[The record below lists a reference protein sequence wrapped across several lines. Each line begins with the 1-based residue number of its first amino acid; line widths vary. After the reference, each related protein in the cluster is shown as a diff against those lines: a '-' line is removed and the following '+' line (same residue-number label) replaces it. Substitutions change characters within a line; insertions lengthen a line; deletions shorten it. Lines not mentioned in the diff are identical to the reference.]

1 MIVLYLNA
9 CPEGVRGD
17 VTKWLMEISTGIYV
31 GRLSLRT
38 REALWERI
46 CKYSGS
52 GSAVMV
58 CSARN
63 EQGFVYYVYN
73 SSWQPV
79 DFDGLTL
86 MRRPLP
92 VSKKTNG
99 ERAKLVDEEK
109 NKNIAV
115 PNLQIGRD
123 VPRNTDGLSV
133 TEQQAVA
140 VQMET
145 GQIQGTIE
153 MSQQKMNYGQTPQK
167 QANQTAQKGDIS
179 ARTVKSTFRRNN
191 LPLPYESWVSD
202 TPLPKSFVVL
212 DTETTGLD
220 SETDHLVEIASVKV
234 IEGKIVDE
242 FQCLVKCEAELPQVI
257 RDLTGLTDEDL
268 EKGGISVSQEISYLF
283 DFIGDAWIVGHNA
296 AFDIRFLLKACEING
311 ISPLHFKAMDTV
323 SIARDVLGSSVANY
337 RLETLTRHFGISE
350 KQSHRALPDARL
362 TASLY
367 IKLNEKL
374 DSAN

>member
-1 MIVLYLNA
+1 
-9 CPEGVRGD
+9 
-17 VTKWLMEISTGIYV
+17 
-31 GRLSLRT
+31 
-38 REALWERI
+38 
-46 CKYSGS
+46 
-52 GSAVMV
+52 MV

-92 VSKKTNG
+92 VSKKVNG
-99 ERAKLVDEEK
+99 ERVNLVDTEK
-109 NKNIAV
+109 HQNIAV

-123 VPRNTDGLSV
+123 VPSNTDGLSV
-133 TEQQAVA
+133 TDKSVAAVR
-140 VQMET
+140 MEA
-145 GQIQGTIE
+145 GSFQEPIR
-153 MSQQKMNYGQTPQK
+153 MPQQKMNHGQNLQK
-167 QANQTAQKGDIS
+167 QTNQAAQKGDNS
-179 ARTVKSTFRRNN
+179 FHAVKSTFRRNN

-202 TPLPKSFVVL
+202 TPLPKGFVVL

-268 EKGGISVSQEISYLF
+268 EKGGISVSQAISYLF

-337 RLETLTRHFGISE
+337 RLETLARHFGISE

>member
-1 MIVLYLNA
+1 M
-9 CPEGVRGD
+9 
-17 VTKWLMEISTGIYV
+17 
-31 GRLSLRT
+31 
-38 REALWERI
+38 
-46 CKYSGS
+46 
-52 GSAVMV
+52 
-58 CSARN
+58 
-63 EQGFVYYVYN
+63 
-73 SSWQPV
+73 
-79 DFDGLTL
+79 
-86 MRRPLP
+86 
-92 VSKKTNG
+92 
-99 ERAKLVDEEK
+99 
-109 NKNIAV
+109 
-115 PNLQIGRD
+115 
-123 VPRNTDGLSV
+123 
-133 TEQQAVA
+133 
-140 VQMET
+140 
-145 GQIQGTIE
+145 
-153 MSQQKMNYGQTPQK
+153 
-167 QANQTAQKGDIS
+167 
-179 ARTVKSTFRRNN
+179 
-191 LPLPYESWVSD
+191 PYESWVSD
-202 TPLPKSFVVL
+202 TPLPKGFVVL

-268 EKGGISVSQEISYLF
+268 EKGGISVSQAISYLF

-337 RLETLTRHFGISE
+337 RLETLARHFGISE

>member
-1 MIVLYLNA
+1 
-9 CPEGVRGD
+9 
-17 VTKWLMEISTGIYV
+17 
-31 GRLSLRT
+31 
-38 REALWERI
+38 
-46 CKYSGS
+46 
-52 GSAVMV
+52 MV

-99 ERAKLVDEEK
+99 ERANLVDAEK

-123 VPRNTDGLSV
+123 VPHNT
-133 TEQQAVA
+133 
-140 VQMET
+140 
-145 GQIQGTIE
+145 
-153 MSQQKMNYGQTPQK
+153 
-167 QANQTAQKGDIS
+167 
-179 ARTVKSTFRRNN
+179 
-191 LPLPYESWVSD
+191 
-202 TPLPKSFVVL
+202 
-212 DTETTGLD
+212 
-220 SETDHLVEIASVKV
+220 
-234 IEGKIVDE
+234 
-242 FQCLVKCEAELPQVI
+242 
-257 RDLTGLTDEDL
+257 
-268 EKGGISVSQEISYLF
+268 
-283 DFIGDAWIVGHNA
+283 
-296 AFDIRFLLKACEING
+296 
-311 ISPLHFKAMDTV
+311 DTV